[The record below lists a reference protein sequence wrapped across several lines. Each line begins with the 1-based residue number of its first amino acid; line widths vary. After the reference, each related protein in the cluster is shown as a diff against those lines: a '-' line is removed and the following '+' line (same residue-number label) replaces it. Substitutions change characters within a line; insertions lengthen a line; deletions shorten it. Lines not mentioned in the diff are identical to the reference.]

1 LRLRCLGP
9 AYTIQLYVDLDDLW
23 RYGTRNFV
31 ADAAAVSS
39 VPATPQESVTAAL
52 LRNGPCRPLPP
63 TYLQRRMQKDRVLR
77 GISAWRPFRAIAAV
91 LLAVSLS
98 SSLAGCGYN
107 DVIDR
112 DEAVKASWAEVQ
124 NQYKRRA
131 DLVPNLVNVVK
142 GAGQFEQDTLTKVV
156 EARSKVAGLKIDS
169 STIDDPAKLKKFEAA
184 QNELGG
190 SLSRL
195 LVVAEQYPQLKATDS
210 YRDLQAQLEGTE
222 NRITVARKRYIDDVA
237 DYNALV
243 QKFPT
248 SIGASMRHKAVR
260 PTFEAAPGAEN
271 APEVKF

>member
-1 LRLRCLGP
+1 MLG
-9 AYTIQLYVDLDDLW
+9 VERW
-23 RYGTRNFV
+23 S
-31 ADAAAVSS
+31 AVRR
-39 VPATPQESVTAAL
+39 VAL
-52 LRNGPCRPLPP
+52 L
-63 TYLQRRMQKDRVLR
+63 
-77 GISAWRPFRAIAAV
+77 
-91 LLAVSLS
+91 LLALAIGS
-98 SSLAGCGYN
+98 SAVGCGYN

-112 DEAVKASWAEVQ
+112 DEQVKASFAEVQ

-131 DLVPNLVNVVK
+131 DLVPNLVATVK
-142 GAGQFEQDTLTKVV
+142 AAGQFEQDTLTKVV
-156 EARSKVAGLKIDS
+156 EARSKVAGLKVDS
-169 STIDDPAKLKKFEAA
+169 STIDDPEKLKKFEAA
-184 QNELGG
+184 QNELSG

-195 LVVAEQYPQLKATDS
+195 LVVAEQYPTLKATDS

-248 SIGASMRHKAVR
+248 SIGASLRGRKVR

>member
-1 LRLRCLGP
+1 MEKTRLSRWL
-9 AYTIQLYVDLDDLW
+9 
-23 RYGTRNFV
+23 
-31 ADAAAVSS
+31 AAFDPRRAFRLVSG
-39 VPATPQESVTAAL
+39 L
-52 LRNGPCRPLPP
+52 
-63 TYLQRRMQKDRVLR
+63 
-77 GISAWRPFRAIAAV
+77 
-91 LLAVSLS
+91 LLAVTLS
-98 SSLAGCGYN
+98 ISLAGCGYN
-107 DVIDR
+107 EVIDR

-124 NQYKRRA
+124 NQYKRRS

-156 EARSKVAGLKIDS
+156 EARSKVAGLKVDS
-169 STIDDPAKLKKFEAA
+169 STIDDPEKLKKFEAA

-210 YRDLQAQLEGTE
+210 YRDLQSQLEGTE
-222 NRITVARKRYIDDVA
+222 NRIAVARKRYIETVA
-237 DYNALV
+237 EYNALV

>member
-1 LRLRCLGP
+1 M
-9 AYTIQLYVDLDDLW
+9 
-23 RYGTRNFV
+23 
-31 ADAAAVSS
+31 
-39 VPATPQESVTAAL
+39 E
-52 LRNGPCRPLPP
+52 
-63 TYLQRRMQKDRVLR
+63 KHRVLR
-77 GISAWRPFRAIAAV
+77 GIAAGRPFRAALA
-91 LLAVSLS
+91 LLLGVSLS
-98 SSLAGCGYN
+98 ASLAGCGYN

>member
-1 LRLRCLGP
+1 M
-9 AYTIQLYVDLDDLW
+9 
-23 RYGTRNFV
+23 
-31 ADAAAVSS
+31 
-39 VPATPQESVTAAL
+39 E
-52 LRNGPCRPLPP
+52 
-63 TYLQRRMQKDRVLR
+63 KDRVLR
-77 GISAWRPFRAIAAV
+77 RISAWRPLRAIAGL
-91 LLAVSLS
+91 LLAAALS
-98 SSLAGCGYN
+98 SALAGCGYN

-124 NQYKRRA
+124 NQYKRRS

-169 STIDDPAKLKKFEAA
+169 STIDDPEKLKKFEAA

-222 NRITVARKRYIDDVA
+222 NRITVARKRYIEDVA

-248 SIGASMRHKAVR
+248 SIGASLRHRAVR